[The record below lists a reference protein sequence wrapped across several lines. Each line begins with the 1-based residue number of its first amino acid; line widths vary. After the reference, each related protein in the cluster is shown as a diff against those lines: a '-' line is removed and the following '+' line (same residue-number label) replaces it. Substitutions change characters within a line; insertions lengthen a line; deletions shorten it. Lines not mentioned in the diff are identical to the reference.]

1 MALESTLEGVLTNPT
16 YLTVWA
22 GVVATALA
30 VLVWDVV
37 TNNDGMAPLMK
48 FVWGLTVLYS
58 GPLGLAMYWY
68 AGRTQ
73 IGHDSLWRKGS
84 RSVAHC
90 YSGCGAG
97 EVVGVTLAAGLLA
110 LGTSL
115 VIGVTFAFAYAMGYA
130 LTVGPLLQEGV
141 GLREAAKDA
150 LLTETPSITLMEI
163 AAIGTDVWLAGEAHT
178 GDVLFW
184 SALVFSLTIGLLV
197 AYLLN
202 VYLVHRGVKGGMQ
215 DPTERRQAA

>member
-1 MALESTLEGVLTNPT
+1 MALESTLEGILTNPT

-22 GVVATALA
+22 GIVAAALA

-37 TNNDGMAPLMK
+37 RNNDEMAPLMK

-68 AGRTQ
+68 AGRAR

-97 EVVGVTLAAGLLA
+97 EVIGVTLAAGLLA

-115 VIGVTFAFAYAMGYA
+115 VIVVTFVFAYAMGYA

-141 GLREAAKDA
+141 GLREATKDA

-163 AAIGTDVWLAGEAHT
+163 AAIGTDVWLAGEAHM

-184 SALVFSLTIGLLV
+184 SALAFSLTIGLLV
-197 AYLLN
+197 AYPLN
-202 VYLVHRGVKGGMQ
+202 VYPVHRGVKGGMQ
-215 DPTERRQAA
+215 DPTERRQTA